1 MGFVVRFLPEDR
13 SWHGAEPVPLSLA
26 AAACDIIIEQPCG
39 ARASCGRCRVRVLD
53 AEPAPDPIHAQV
65 LGDAAVAQHWRLG
78 CRVVLDRDATIE
90 VPWSS
95 RMVAHKTFGGD
106 DLLDDGFEPA
116 RTTGHGIALDVGT
129 TTLAAAVVAM
139 SSGTVEATA
148 SALNPQVRFGADVM
162 SRIGYAHSH
171 EDGAA
176 ELHRAL
182 VAGLDDVM
190 EVATRTAGLG
200 LHQVADLLVVGNP
213 TMLHALQRL
222 PLAGLGQAP
231 FKGIRYSMW
240 RGDAAALGLA
250 LPAARAC
257 VLPGIAAH
265 VGADAVAAILVTR
278 LDLDPRP
285 RLLLDFGTNTE
296 VVLAGPHGILC
307 TSAAAGPAF
316 EGASIRHGM
325 RAVTGAIEQ
334 VRITADGRLLVR
346 TIDGAPATGI
356 CGSGL
361 VDAVAELLGAGIIE
375 TSGRMRS
382 AAEAAGRVPPAL
394 AARVTGVGADCAV
407 RLSDGARPVLL
418 TARDVRELQVAK
430 GSIAAAVSLLL
441 REARMELHQLAEVLL
456 AGAFGNYVRPGSAR
470 ALGLIPPVPPRQ
482 VRFVGNAAGAGARL
496 ALVDLRA
503 RQRAERLAGQVRFVE
518 LAGRADYQEEFVAQ
532 LPFPEVRETM

>member
-1 MGFVVRFLPEDR
+1 MAYVVRFLPEDR
-13 SWHGAEPVPLSLA
+13 SWHGADPVPLSLA

-53 AEPAPDPIHAQV
+53 AEPAPDPIHAEV
-65 LGDAAVAQHWRLG
+65 LGPAAVAQRWRLG

-106 DLLDDGFEPA
+106 DLMDDGFEPA
-116 RTTGHGIALDVGT
+116 CTTGYGIALDVGT
-129 TTLAAAVVAM
+129 TTLAAALVAM
-139 SSGTVEATA
+139 SSGAVEATA

-162 SRIGYAHSH
+162 SRIGYARSQ

-176 ELHRAL
+176 QLHRAL
-182 VAGLDDVM
+182 VAGLNDVM
-190 EVATRTAGLG
+190 EVAARAAGLG
-200 LHQVADLLVVGNP
+200 LDQVAELLVVGNP

-222 PLAGLGQAP
+222 ALVGLGQAP
-231 FKGIRYSMW
+231 FQGERYSMW
-240 RGDAAALGLA
+240 RGNAAALGLA

-265 VGADAVAAILVTR
+265 VGADAVAAIVATR
-278 LDLDPRP
+278 LDLDTRP
-285 RLLLDFGTNTE
+285 RLLLDLGTNTE

-316 EGASIRHGM
+316 EGASIQHGM
-325 RAVTGAIEQ
+325 RAVPGAIEQ

-394 AARVTGVGADCAV
+394 AARLTGVGAECAV
-407 RLSDGARPVLL
+407 RLSDGDRPVLL
-418 TARDVRELQVAK
+418 TARDVRELQLAK

-441 REARMELHQLAEVLL
+441 REARMELHQLDEVLL

-470 ALGLIPPVPPRQ
+470 ALGLIPPVPPLQ

-496 ALVDLRA
+496 ALVDPRA
-503 RQRAERLAGQVRFVE
+503 QRRAERLAGQVRFVE
-518 LAGRADYQEEFVAQ
+518 LAGRADYQEEFIAR
-532 LPFPEVRETM
+532 LPFPEAMEAV